1 MEAMNPEL
9 MHEIAYFVG
18 VLGAVWLSN
27 SRLKKELAETKKAV
41 TNNHKINLR
50 DDLDV
55 KHNDVMSVLQNLA
68 AKIAKLEKTDT
79 AISEKLTIMKH
90 LSDSRNRDIW
100 EAINGM
106 KEKYVIYREKAKR
119 AKEE

>member
-90 LSDSRNRDIW
+90 LSDSQNRNIW
-100 EAINGM
+100 EAINKM
-106 KEKYVIYREKAKR
+106 KEK
-119 AKEE
+119 